1 MSDSVKKTTVVPAN
15 AQAEAIT
22 KKDLRKVYLRWLLG
36 GQIGWNYERMQGLPY
51 CFSMIPVLKKLY
63 KDPDDMKK
71 ALKMHLQFFNTN
83 PYLAPLILGVDVA
96 VEEKEG
102 IKSEDAITGIKTGL
116 MGPFAGVGDTIFG
129 VVAGTV
135 FGAIAAYMGQN
146 GLATGIFIWFVYNI
160 IRIFLTYW
168 FIGVGYQQGLKIVT
182 SVGGKLR
189 NLTVAANILG
199 LTVVGALITAVVS
212 ATVPVTFTMGD
223 VTMSVQ
229 TILDQIMP
237 GLIPALLVGLVY
249 WMLGLKK
256 MNSVKAIWIVMILG
270 IVLYNLKILA

>member
-1 MSDSVKKTTVVPAN
+1 MSELEKKVS
-15 AQAEAIT
+15 AEAEVIT
-22 KKDLRKVYLRWLLG
+22 KKDLRKVFIRWLLG
-36 GQIGWNYERMQGLPY
+36 GQTGWNYERMQGLPY

-102 IKSEDAITGIKTGL
+102 IKTQDAEDAIVGIKTGL

-129 VVAGTV
+129 VIAGTV

-146 GLATGIFIWFVYNI
+146 GLATGIFIWFLWNVV
-160 IRIFLTYW
+160 RLFLTYW
-168 FIGVGYQQGLKIVT
+168 FIGVGYQQGLKVVS

-199 LTVVGALITAVVS
+199 LTVVGALIVSVVS
-212 ATVPVTFTMGD
+212 ATVPATFVMGD
-223 VTMSVQ
+223 VSMAVQ
-229 TILDQIMP
+229 TVLDQIMP
-237 GLIPALLVGLVY
+237 GLVPAILVGLVY
-249 WMLGLKK
+249 WMLGIKK
-256 MNSVKAIWIVMILG
+256 MTSVKAIWIVMIG
-270 IVLYNLKILA
+270 SIILYNLKVLA